1 MDVYEWQISFDGTT
15 TWRPL
20 KTFSWPAAVGDVG
33 RRGPP
38 RLPMF
43 AGRFGTA
50 PGGGILMV
58 DRIGIGRFH
67 APLET
72 RVGAAPDWSSTFNY

>member
-1 MDVYEWQISFDGTT
+1 MDVYEWQISFNGTT

-20 KTFSWPAAVGDVG
+20 KTFSWPAAVSNVG
-33 RRGPP
+33 RQGPP

-58 DRIGIGRFH
+58 NPIGIGRFH
-67 APLET
+67 APLEA